1 MNNRWNKLI
10 YRALSPFY
18 DNLFDAGPFAR
29 ARKRAFADLAP
40 KPGQRVLLVG
50 VGTGADL
57 RFFHGKELE
66 VTAVDISPVMLAK
79 AKSKAS
85 GNENIRFME
94 MDAQDLRFA
103 DQSFDLVIASLI
115 LSVVPDEH
123 KCMMELVRVTKE
135 QGRIVVFDKFKPRE
149 REMSL
154 PMRLLRSL
162 IAVLG
167 TDIGRDYQAI
177 LKPHLGELW
186 IQEDSPAMFGEMYR
200 KIVLQRRASAD
211 LRFDPD

>member
-10 YRALSPFY
+10 YRAGAPFY
-18 DNLFDAGPFAR
+18 DYLFNAGPFAR
-29 ARKRAFADLAP
+29 ARKRVFADLAP

-50 VGTGADL
+50 AGTGADL
-57 RFFHGKELE
+57 RFFRGKELE
-66 VTAVDISPVMLAK
+66 VTAVDLSPAMLAQ
-79 AKSKAS
+79 AKSKVN
-85 GNENIRFME
+85 GNENIRFLE

-103 DQSFDLVIASLI
+103 NQSFDLVIASLI

-123 KCMMELVRVTKE
+123 KCMSELVRVTKE
-135 QGRIVVFDKFKPRE
+135 QGRIVIFDKFQPRE
-149 REMSL
+149 SEMPL
-154 PMRLLRSL
+154 PIRLLRPF

-177 LKPHLGELW
+177 LKPHLGGLF

-200 KIVLQRRASAD
+200 KIVLQRRASAGRR
-211 LRFDPD
+211 L